1 MSERAPRTTTL
12 ITAPQLAALQQ
23 SAPAA
28 TVVID
33 CSFDLANPAAG
44 RDAYHASHIP
54 GAFYLHLDNE
64 LSGPKTGTNGRHP
77 LPDADALVA
86 RLRALG
92 VNDDTQVVAY
102 DRQGSMYAARLWWL
116 LRWVGHADVAV
127 LDGGLAAWEAAGLP
141 VNCVVPDELQL
152 SATPGQLTRKPSLAP
167 VVTADIVMKRLGQAD
182 KPVLDARA
190 PDRYRGEN
198 ETLDPVG
205 GHIPGARNRFFR
217 DNLQADGTYKPAE
230 QLRADF
236 EAVLAGAKPADVM
249 LQCGSGV
256 TACHNALAMDVAGL
270 TGAALYAGSW
280 SEWCSD
286 PSRPVATGPNP

>member
-1 MSERAPRTTTL
+1 
-12 ITAPQLAALQQ
+12 
-23 SAPAA
+23 
-28 TVVID
+28 V
-33 CSFDLANPAAG
+33 
-44 RDAYHASHIP
+44 P
-54 GAFYLHLDNE
+54 GAFYMHLDNE

-77 LPDADALVA
+77 LPDAEALIA
-86 RLRALG
+86 RLQALG

-116 LRWVGHADVAV
+116 LRWVGHADAAV
-127 LDGGLAAWEAAGLP
+127 LDGGLQAWEAAHFP
-141 VNCVVPDELQL
+141 VEQVVPEEPQL
-152 SATPGQLTRKPSLAP
+152 NATPGNITRKPSL
-167 VVTADIVMKRLGQAD
+167 VQMVTADIVQKYLGHAD
-182 KPVLDARA
+182 KPVVDARA

-217 DNLQADGTYKPAE
+217 DNLQADGTFKPAK
-230 QLRADF
+230 QLRAEFDG
-236 EAVLAGAKPADVM
+236 VLAGARPQDAT

-256 TACHNALAMDVAGL
+256 TACHNALAMEIAGL

>member
-1 MSERAPRTTTL
+1 MSERAHYATL

-23 SAPAA
+23 SAPEAV
-28 TVVID
+28 VVID

-44 RDAYHASHIP
+44 RDSYHASHVP
-54 GAFYLHLDNE
+54 GAFYMHLDNE

-77 LPDADALVA
+77 LPDAEALVA
-86 RLRALG
+86 RLQALG

-102 DRQGSMYAARLWWL
+102 DRQGGMYAARLWWL
-116 LRWVGHADVAV
+116 LRWVGHADAAV
-127 LDGGLAAWEAAGLP
+127 LDGGLQAWEAAHFP
-141 VNCVVPDELQL
+141 VDQIVPEEPQL
-152 SATPGQLTRKPSLAP
+152 NATPGNITRKPSL
-167 VVTADIVMKRLGQAD
+167 VQLVTADLVQKYLGHAD
-182 KPVLDARA
+182 KPVVDARA

-217 DNLQADGTYKPAE
+217 NNLQADGTFKPAE

-236 EAVLAGAKPADVM
+236 TGVLAGARPQDAM

-256 TACHNALAMDVAGL
+256 TACHNALAMEIAGL

>member
-1 MSERAPRTTTL
+1 M
-12 ITAPQLAALQQ
+12 
-23 SAPAA
+23 
-28 TVVID
+28 VVID

-44 RDAYHASHIP
+44 RDAYHASHVP
-54 GAFYLHLDNE
+54 GAFYMHLDNE

-77 LPDADALVA
+77 LPDAEALIA
-86 RLRALG
+86 RLQALG

-116 LRWVGHADVAV
+116 LRWVGQADVAV
-127 LDGGLAAWEAAGLP
+127 LDGGLQAWEAAYFP
-141 VNCVVPDELQL
+141 VDQVIPEEPQL
-152 SATPGQLTRKPSLAP
+152 NATPGNITRKPSL
-167 VVTADIVMKRLGQAD
+167 VQLVTADIVQKYLGHAD
-182 KPVLDARA
+182 KPVVDARA

-217 DNLQADGTYKPAE
+217 DNLQADGTFKPAE

-236 EAVLAGAKPADVM
+236 AGVLAGARPQDAT

-256 TACHNALAMDVAGL
+256 TACHNALAMEIAGL